1 MAFIT
6 LGQKYNMNE
15 DACAIRTRAF
25 KVNEQLVQSD
35 GVASEKYM
43 GNYGAHNLLSGC

>member
-1 MAFIT
+1 
-6 LGQKYNMNE
+6 MNE

-35 GVASEKYM
+35 RVASEKNTWVITGRTISYPV
-43 GNYGAHNLLSGC
+43 AES